1 MENGLLLN
9 AVENVLGKSH
19 KRARDNYAFHC
30 PFCNHRKPKLEI
42 KITSDEKGHNPW
54 ECWVCNTRGRTI
66 KSLLR
71 QLKIGKEEAI
81 AVLKYVKKG
90 DKITYHDLEVVEL
103 PKEFQPLYSASTTS
117 IIANKIR
124 KYLYRRGLTDNDFIK
139 YNIGYCMTGDYGG
152 RIIIPSYNENNQL
165 NFFVGRSFE
174 DAFMKY
180 KNPSASK
187 DIIVFENMINWNQPI
202 ILVEGV
208 FDAIA
213 VKRNAVPILGKTLS
227 KSLMKKLV
235 SSKVQDIYIAL
246 DKDALKKALSYSE
259 QFLSMGKRVFLVDMV
274 DKDPSEMGF
283 SNFTQH
289 VQTAQEITF
298 SDLLKHKLQLA

>member
-19 KRARDNYAFHC
+19 KRARENYAFHC

-42 KITSDEKGHNPW
+42 KMMSDENGHNPW

-71 QLKIGKEEAI
+71 QMKIGKEEAI
-81 AVLKYVKKG
+81 EVLKYVKKG
-90 DKITYHDLEVVEL
+90 ERITYHDLEVVEL
-103 PKEFQPLYSASTTS
+103 PKEFQPLHSASTTS
-117 IIANKIR
+117 FIANKVR
-124 KYLYRRGLTDNDFIK
+124 RYLYKRGLTDNDFVK
-139 YNIGYCMTGDYGG
+139 YNIGYCMTGDYAG
-152 RIIIPSYNENNQL
+152 RIIIPSYDENNNL
-165 NFFVGRSFE
+165 NFFVGRTFE

-187 DIIVFENMINWNQPI
+187 DIVVFENMINWDQPLV
-202 ILVEGV
+202 LVEGV
-208 FDAIA
+208 FDAMA

-246 DKDALKKALSYSE
+246 DKDAEKKAVSYSE
-259 QFLSMGKRVFLVDMV
+259 QFLSMGKRVFFVNML

-283 SNFTQH
+283 ANFTKL
-289 VQTAQEITF
+289 VQQAEEMTF
-298 SDLLKHKLQLA
+298 SDLLKYKLQFT

>member
-1 MENGLLLN
+1 MENALLLS

-19 KRARDNYAFHC
+19 KRARENYAFHC

-42 KITSDEKGHNPW
+42 KMTSDEKGHNPW

-71 QLKIGKEEAI
+71 QMKIGKEEAI
-81 AVLKYVKKG
+81 EVLKYVKKG
-90 DKITYHDLEVVEL
+90 EKITYHELEVVEL
-103 PKEFQPLYSASTTS
+103 PKEFQPLHTASTTS
-117 IIANKIR
+117 IIANKVR
-124 KYLYRRGLTDNDFIK
+124 RYLYRRGLTDNDFIK
-139 YNIGYCMTGDYGG
+139 YNIGYCMTGDYAG
-152 RIIIPSYNENNQL
+152 RIIVPSYDENNNL
-165 NFFVGRSFE
+165 NFFVGRTFE

-187 DIIVFENMINWNQPI
+187 DIIAFENMINWDQPL

-208 FDAIA
+208 FDAMA
-213 VKRNAVPILGKTLS
+213 VKRNAVPILGKSLS
-227 KSLMKKLV
+227 NNLMKKLV

-246 DKDALKKALSYSE
+246 DKDAEKRAISYSE
-259 QFLSMGKRVFLVDMV
+259 QFLSMGKRVFFVDMS

-283 SNFTQH
+283 ANFTKF
-289 VQTAQEITF
+289 VQQAQEMTF
-298 SDLLKHKLQLA
+298 SDLLKYKLQLT

>member
-42 KITSDEKGHNPW
+42 KIVSDENGHNPW

-71 QLKIGKEEAI
+71 QMKIGKEEAI
-81 AVLKYVKKG
+81 EVLKYVKKG
-90 DKITYHDLEVVEL
+90 ERITYHDLEVVEL

-117 IIANKIR
+117 FIANKVR
-124 KYLYRRGLTDNDFIK
+124 RYLYKRGLTDNDFTK
-139 YNIGYCMTGDYGG
+139 YNIGYCMTGDYAG
-152 RIIIPSYNENNQL
+152 RIIIPSYDENNNL
-165 NFFVGRSFE
+165 NFFVGRTFE

-187 DIIVFENMINWNQPI
+187 DIVVFENMINWDQPLV
-202 ILVEGV
+202 LVEGV
-208 FDAIA
+208 FDAMA

-227 KSLMKKLV
+227 KSLMKKLI

-246 DKDALKKALSYSE
+246 DKDAEKKAVSYSE
-259 QFLSMGKRVFLVDMV
+259 QFLSMGKRVFFVNML

-283 SNFTQH
+283 ANFTKL
-289 VQTAQEITF
+289 VQQAEEMTF
-298 SDLLKHKLQLA
+298 SDLLKYKLQFT